1 MLHKTIIILLLSFF
15 LSHTITAQQDECPQF
30 EWVEGITIKR
40 DSILYPAYDA
50 PTITRYDKDGN
61 IYIILRNI
69 KSTMGIFP
77 NDTLYIGKKQIP
89 IPIPFIKHS
98 YYGFTILKLDAQYNL
113 LWYQYAYTGR
123 DNPASRLLLDNMQ
136 LDSRGNV
143 YVTGKF
149 YNNNVPDTF
158 RVGNKQIIGNVLN
171 TTQNQS
177 VNGFLVKLNGKTGD
191 AFWIKQF
198 VGISPF
204 GFEMSQTDKLYIA
217 MYAGHDTVSINNQQF
232 FGQKLKTSIAQFNA
246 LGELQWINWGE
257 QYTNFHFHVYITGG
271 DYVSHI
277 NHILTIDNDD
287 NVYTFIHKDSAITK
301 INSTG
306 QVMWERNYNFI
317 KNNVR
322 VSNIHVSQSNILYL
336 TLYGPMNTPELKV
349 DFGNGDTVHISEYM
363 STVLW
368 GLETNGGQTAFASVL
383 WDNPS
388 DSTYIYTTNLKSD
401 NMGYVYIAAYILTK
415 MEDTSY
421 IGDSAIVVTLANNN
435 ITYGSRDA
443 FVAKVLP
450 PAEGMGKVK
459 FIWSLHT
466 SGARGEVIYLSKVED
481 SGGEMYF
488 FNLVNGWFMGSG
500 DAILGQ
506 HRFTGDSSHNYF
518 GKINTD
524 CSLPTE
530 EISNPLQSVTIYPN
544 PANTNITITNLP
556 LNSTIHITDI
566 SGRVLYTQYNK
577 SNSTA
582 QLPLNGISNGMYFVQ
597 IINGENMVNRKVV
610 VQQ

>member
-1 MLHKTIIILLLSFF
+1 MSIKTFIILSLSFF
-15 LSHTITAQQDECPQF
+15 LSHTITAQQEECPQF
-30 EWVEGITIKR
+30 EDVVGITIKS
-40 DSILYPAYDA
+40 DSVLYAAHSA
-50 PTITRYDKDGN
+50 PSITRFDNEGN
-61 IYIILRNI
+61 VYIILRNI
-69 KSTMGIFP
+69 SRAGLQSD
-77 NDTLYIGKKQIP
+77 DTLYIGKKQIP
-89 IPIPFIKHS
+89 VPISFIKHS
-98 YYGFTILKLDAQYNL
+98 YYGFTILKLDANHNL
-113 LWYQYAYTGR
+113 LWHQYAYIGK
-123 DNPASRLLLDNMQ
+123 DNVYGKLWLDNMQ

-149 YNNNVPDTF
+149 SNHIVQDTF
-158 RVGNKQIIGNVLN
+158 TVGNKQIIGNVLN
-171 TTQNQS
+171 TTQNQN
-177 VNGFLVKLNGKTGD
+177 VNGFLFKLNGKTGD

-368 GLETNGGQTAFASVL
+368 GLETTGGQTAFASVL

-388 DSTYIYTTNLKSD
+388 DSTYIYTTNIKSD
-401 NMGYVYIAAYILTK
+401 NMGYVYIAAYILTQ

-435 ITYGSRDA
+435 IPYGSIDA

-450 PAEGMGKVK
+450 PAEGMGKLDH
-459 FIWSLHT
+459 IWSLRT
-466 SGARGEVIYLSKVED
+466 SGPRGEVIYLSKVED
-481 SGGEMYF
+481 SGKEMYF
-488 FNLVNGWFMGSG
+488 FNHAGGFIGSG

-530 EISNPLQSVTIYPN
+530 EITNPLQTVTIYPN
-544 PANTNITITNLP
+544 PAHTNITIANLP
-556 LNSTIHITDI
+556 PNSTINITDI

-610 VQQ
+610 VNR